1 MTFLSELLAWFTDP
15 LNWQG
20 TSGIP
25 IRTWEHI
32 QYSVAAT
39 LIAAVIAL
47 PIALYLGHTGRG
59 GLLAINIA
67 NIGRAIPSLG
77 LIIMAFILLGLNI
90 IPVMIALVALA
101 IPPIVTNT
109 YIGIRNVNREVRDA
123 AGGMGMT
130 GWQILTQ
137 VEIPVAMPLIMAGLR
152 TSAVQ
157 VVATATLA
165 AYLSFGGLGR
175 YLFDGLAL
183 QDYEQLTGGALLIAA
198 LSLITEFVL
207 ARLQAV
213 VVPKGLAKRNAT
225 ATVDA
230 KMSGKAGVA
239 SSGA

>member
-20 TSGIP
+20 SSGIP

-39 LIAAVIAL
+39 LIAALIAL

-90 IPVMIALVALA
+90 TPVMIALVALA

-130 GWQILTQ
+130 GWQVLTQ

-175 YLFDGLAL
+175 FLFDGLAL

-198 LSLITEFVL
+198 LSLITEFLL
-207 ARLQAV
+207 ARVQTV
-213 VVPKGLAKRNAT
+213 VVPKGLAKRNDT
-225 ATVDA
+225 AAVDA